1 MLELVGFHAAI
12 AQLVERI
19 HGKDE
24 VSGSSPD
31 RGSKLDPK
39 IWRCCRLFCLFVI
52 VYRRQNHRNQ
62 LVGFFLF
69 FLLVLVVDNARK
81 FRGLTSAGDC
91 EQGDYR

>member
-31 RGSKLDPK
+31 RGSKS
-39 IWRCCRLFCLFVI
+39 
-52 VYRRQNHRNQ
+52 N
-62 LVGFFLF
+62 FLERVF
-69 FLLVLVVDNARK
+69 TFARTY
-81 FRGLTSAGDC
+81 FGAGD
-91 EQGDYR
+91 

>member
-31 RGSKLDPK
+31 RGSMTE
-39 IWRCCRLFCLFVI
+39 FVNHPI
-52 VYRRQNHRNQ
+52 VGVIFI
-62 LVGFFLF
+62 VGL
-69 FLLVLVVDNARK
+69 
-81 FRGLTSAGDC
+81 
-91 EQGDYR
+91 

>member
-31 RGSKLDPK
+31 RGSRIDFSNIK
-39 IWRCCRLFCLFVI
+39 
-52 VYRRQNHRNQ
+52 YRVNIT
-62 LVGFFLF
+62 
-69 FLLVLVVDNARK
+69 DI
-81 FRGLTSAGDC
+81 
-91 EQGDYR
+91 

>member
-31 RGSKLDPK
+31 RGSMAG
-39 IWRCCRLFCLFVI
+39 FVDHPIAGVIFI
-52 VYRRQNHRNQ
+52 VS
-62 LVGFFLF
+62 L
-69 FLLVLVVDNARK
+69 
-81 FRGLTSAGDC
+81 
-91 EQGDYR
+91 